1 MHQEVVK
8 KIRLLR
14 KEKGFD
20 SIDMAEKLHITKS
33 AYERLESG
41 KTLTWS
47 KYLEDILNIFEV
59 TIEDFFN
66 DIGSKVNITN
76 KKGAYGNSYIAKD
89 FIFDNKETYEKL
101 ENLYKEIIKEKN
113 DEIQYLKNCI
123 EEKDKII
130 YSKSLMSD
138 KN

>member
-1 MHQEVVK
+1 MHQDVVK
-8 KIRLLR
+8 KIKLLR

-20 SIDMAEKLHITKS
+20 SLDMAEKLHITKS

-66 DIGSKVNITN
+66 DIGRKVNITN
-76 KKGAYGNSYIAKD
+76 KKGSFGNSYNAKD
-89 FIFDNKETYEKL
+89 FNFDNKKAYDKL

-113 DEIQYLKNCI
+113 DEIQYLKNYI

-130 YSKSLMSD
+130 YSKSLMYH

>member
-47 KYLEDILNIFEV
+47 KYLEDILNIFEI

-66 DIGSKVNITN
+66 DIGSKVSITN
-76 KKGAYGNSYIAKD
+76 KKGAYGNSYIAKKN
-89 FIFDNKETYEKL
+89 IFDNKETYEKL
-101 ENLYKEIIKEKN
+101 ENLYKGIIKEKN

-130 YSKSLMSD
+130 YAKTLMSD